1 MSFIMAGPDETTSE
15 VAPRAAFG
23 LATATFVVISSMI
36 GTGVLTTSGFTTFFV
51 GSNQLMLLLWVLG
64 GVIAACGALTLCELA
79 AAMPRSGGDYV
90 FLHETYGPLA
100 AFLSGWVSFL
110 IGFGGPIAASSAAAA
125 KYLLAPLHLAP
136 GSTGT
141 IEGLLAT
148 GAIVAFG
155 AIHCVGRSA
164 TVRAQAA
171 MTGVKLVILFGLALA
186 LLLAGDARWSNLADR
201 PPITPKLGL
210 SMASS
215 LVFIAYA
222 YTGWNGAAYIAGE
235 VDRPQRQMP
244 RAILL
249 GTAIVTVLYL
259 ALNLGYALA
268 LSVADIGGVVAK
280 TGDVNAVAPIAEIAV
295 GRLYGPRVAGPLSMA
310 IGLTL
315 FASVSAYVLTGPRVA
330 YAMAR
335 AGQCP
340 AFAGRL
346 SPRFGTPVAATV
358 LQVVWALVLL
368 WTASFEKLLVYSGL
382 GLAVFSMLTVS
393 AVFVLRWRRPD
404 LSRPFQTPGYPFVP
418 LFYLISTGM
427 LVVAVLRERPTEGW
441 AAVATVLVGIPVYL
455 LWGLLARR
463 GLDAARP

>member
-1 MSFIMAGPDETTSE
+1 
-15 VAPRAAFG
+15 
-23 LATATFVVISSMI
+23 MI
-36 GTGVLTTSGFTTFFV
+36 GTGVLTTSGFTTLSV
-51 GSNQLMLLLWVLG
+51 GSNQLMLTLWVLG

-90 FLHETYGPLA
+90 YLYETYGPLA
-100 AFLSGWVSFL
+100 AVLSGWVSFL

-125 KYLLAPLHLAP
+125 KYLIAPFDLVP

-141 IEGLLAT
+141 LEGLLAT
-148 GAIVAFG
+148 AAIVVFA

-171 MTGVKLVILFGLALA
+171 MTAVKLVILVGLALA

-201 PPITPKLGL
+201 PPMTPKLGL
-210 SMASS
+210 AMASS

-235 VDRPQRQMP
+235 VDRPQKRMP

-249 GTAIVTVLYL
+249 GTAIVTLLYL

-268 LSVADIGGVVAK
+268 LSADDIGKIVAT
-280 TGDVNAVAPIAEIAV
+280 TGRADAVAPIAEIAV
-295 GRLYGPRVAGPLSMA
+295 GRLYGSRVSGPLSVA

-315 FASVSAYVLTGPRVA
+315 LASVSAYILTGPRVA

-340 AFAGRL
+340 AWAGRL

-358 LQVVWALVLL
+358 LQVIWALVLL

-393 AVFVLRWRRPD
+393 AVFVLRRRRPD
-404 LSRPFQTPGYPFVP
+404 LARPFRTPGYPLVP
-418 LFYLISTGM
+418 LFYLVATGI
-427 LVVAVLRERPTEGW
+427 LVVAVLRERPVEGW
-441 AAVATVLVGIPVYL
+441 AAVVTVLVGIPVYR
-455 LWGLLARR
+455 LWNLRTRGIARDER
-463 GLDAARP
+463 LDKQEDRPADGPEASG